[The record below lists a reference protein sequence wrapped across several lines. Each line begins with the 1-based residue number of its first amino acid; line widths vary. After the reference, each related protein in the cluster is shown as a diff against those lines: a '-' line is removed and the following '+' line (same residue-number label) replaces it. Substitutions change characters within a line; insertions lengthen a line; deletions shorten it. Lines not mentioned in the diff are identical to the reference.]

1 MLDEIHPDLQA
12 ESNDTNAYTLGSI
25 GSHNIVI
32 ACLPSGK
39 IGTNSAATVATQMIR
54 SFPAIRF
61 GLMVGIG
68 GGIPSKV
75 QLGDVVVSVPG
86 GEHPGVIQWDLGK
99 AQHGNNFKRTG
110 ALNNPPSILLTALGK
125 LATRHEMRGSE
136 AETFVD
142 DMEKRWP
149 KLSSKYQ
156 KPSPETD
163 VVCMTCYD
171 QASSNGTVDQLRVIH
186 PPTREP
192 QINCTPVQNDDR
204 SEVRTKSGK
213 RKYREVSPATDSER
227 TQRKVLKTTQKVDV
241 QGTVQV
247 AGPSRLD
254 QVESA
259 TPLKEPRRSDE
270 SAQGLE
276 AKRLSDQDNSMHCI
290 SNDLEKRQPREML
303 VHHGLI
309 ASGNRVIKD
318 AGFRDQVNTS
328 LGGEVLCFEMEA
340 AGLMN
345 NFPCIVIRGICDY
358 ADSHKEKTWQEYAAA
373 IAAAFTKELLSC
385 VQPAEVKRQQP
396 VQDLIGQL
404 SNSLENLQRRMVQL
418 ASHQQEEECV
428 KRLDWL
434 TPQNYGSQ
442 HSDNL
447 KALHPETGEWLLRSQ
462 VFQEWLDAEAHQHRK
477 HSSMLSS
484 GTDPISSLPNPNNS
498 EEQLQ
503 TQMISQQRLKPNKRV
518 LYCSGIPGAG
528 KTVMTS
534 KVIRYL
540 ESRFSSNERVGIAY
554 LYCNYARRTEQTIE
568 HFIASL
574 ARQLIQKHLSVL
586 KTPRKVSK
594 SLDELYCRHKIEKTQ
609 PSRAELSTI
618 LRSAIAEYSEVFVI
632 IDALDECNTSNE
644 CRIDLLTELFQ
655 LQHSSMVRIFATSRI
670 NSGIASLFRSASHIQ
685 ILAHAEDLGS
695 YLESRMKRYDQD
707 LFDDILRQSVIAE
720 IVKAAKGMFL
730 LAKLHI
736 DALLGL
742 PTIGEVK
749 MGLKSLSQGP
759 RGLVAMYEQAMERIE
774 SQGPSTRE
782 LAKKVLKWIVH
793 ARSPLSVAALQHALA
808 IRPELSFF
816 DKDFIP
822 RSEVLQSCCAG
833 LVAIDKESDVV
844 RLIHYTT
851 KEYFETSSSRWF
863 PEAQLDLS
871 KDCITYLS
879 YSDFDTGC
887 CVHEEDYTDRCRFYP
902 FHAYAACNW
911 GHHGREAR
919 ICEDAIP
926 FLKKQPQL
934 EASIEALARNTPN
947 LFSWS
952 SKLYKTAFG
961 MTALHLAA
969 YNGLDEVV
977 RAMLPGHSSNA
988 RDADDRTP
996 ISYAAMFGH
1005 AAVAEKL
1012 LAHGADPDVHDS
1024 YGMTPLLYATE
1035 RCHNDTVEVLQAR
1048 GTMTQVHK
1056 HDYLI
1061 RPLSSAARNGHVD
1074 IVKQLLAH
1082 GAEPNTQK
1090 WRIGETPLI
1099 NAVRNGNEAIVKL
1112 LLNHGAETHAKEAL
1126 FNGQTALS
1134 SAAEKGFET
1143 IAELLLAHGADPNAG
1158 DPNPILKAIIGGHA
1172 DIVEL
1177 LLARGADPNA
1187 GYPSA
1192 VLLHTIR
1199 GDEDV
1204 GEPWPA
1210 YRADPNDDLF
1220 AICHYLSDTPLSLA
1234 ARLGHESI
1242 VRLLLSD
1249 GRVQPDAKD
1258 IFGDKP
1264 LLLASRYG
1272 KVEVVNLL
1280 LDDPRINPTSEERS
1294 ILERDTAQRLSWTET
1309 ENTNIAG
1316 FAYLVRF
1323 SFQRTT
1329 CET

>member
-1 MLDEIHPDLQA
+1 MPKRTANRPRNHGDYTVGWVCALSKEQTAATAMLNEIHPDLPA
-12 ESNDTNAYTLGSI
+12 DSNDANAYTLGSI

-61 GLMVGIG
+61 GLMVGIS
-68 GGIPSKV
+68 GGIPSKA

-149 KLSSKYQ
+149 KLSSRYQ

-163 VVCMTCYD
+163 VVAD
-171 QASSNGTVDQLRVIH
+171 
-186 PPTREP
+186 
-192 QINCTPVQNDDR
+192 
-204 SEVRTKSGK
+204 
-213 RKYREVSPATDSER
+213 
-227 TQRKVLKTTQKVDV
+227 
-241 QGTVQV
+241 
-247 AGPSRLD
+247 PSRLD

-309 ASGNRVIKD
+309 ASGNRVVKD
-318 AGFRDQVNTS
+318 ADFRDQVNTS

-373 IAAAFTKELLSC
+373 IAAAFAKELLSC
-385 VQPAEVKRQQP
+385 VQPAEVKSQKP
-396 VQDLIGQL
+396 VQDLIGQQT
-404 SNSLENLQRRMVQL
+404 LQRQTVQL
-418 ASHQQEEECV
+418 ASHQQEEECL
-428 KRLDWL
+428 KKLDWL
-434 TPQNYGSQ
+434 TQQNYGSQ

-447 KALHPETGEWLLRSQ
+447 KTLHPETGEWLLRSQ
-462 VFQEWLDAEAHQHRK
+462 
-477 HSSMLSS
+477 
-484 GTDPISSLPNPNNS
+484 
-498 EEQLQ
+498 
-503 TQMISQQRLKPNKRV
+503 PNKQV

-534 KVIRYL
+534 KVIQYL
-540 ESRFSSNERVGIAY
+540 ESRFSSNEHVGIAY
-554 LYCNYARRTEQTIE
+554 LYCNYARQTEQTIE

-574 ARQLIQKHLSVL
+574 SRQLIQKHLSVSEI
-586 KTPRKVSK
+586 PRKVSK
-594 SLDELYCRHKIEKTQ
+594 GLDELYCRHKMKKTQ
-609 PSRAELSTI
+609 PSRAELSAI
-618 LRSAIAEYSEVFVI
+618 LQSTVAEYSEVFII
-632 IDALDECNTSNE
+632 IDALDECNTK
-644 CRIDLLTELFQ
+644 IFQ
-655 LQHSSMVRIFATSRI
+655 LQQSSMVRIFATSRI
-670 NSGIASLFRSASHIQ
+670 NSDIASLFHSASHIQ
-685 ILAHAEDLGS
+685 IFAHAEDLGN
-695 YLESRMKRYDQD
+695 YLEKIIR
-707 LFDDILRQSVIAE
+707 
-720 IVKAAKGMFL
+720 AAKGMFL

-749 MGLKSLSQGP
+749 MRLKHLSKGLG
-759 RGLVAMYEQAMERIE
+759 GLDAMYEQAMMRIE
-774 SQGPSTRE
+774 GQAPPTGE

-793 ARSPLSVAALQHALA
+793 ARSPLSIAALQHALA

-816 DKDFIP
+816 GKDFIP

-833 LVAIDKESDVV
+833 LVIIDKESDVV
-844 RLIHYTT
+844 RLIYYITQ
-851 KEYFETSSSRWF
+851 EYFETSSRRWF
-863 PEAQLDLS
+863 PEAQLDIS

-879 YSDFDTGC
+879 YSDFGTGC
-887 CVHEEDYTDRCRFYP
+887 CVRERDYTERCRLYP
-902 FHAYAACNW
+902 FYTYAACNW
-911 GHHGREAR
+911 GHHERTAR
-919 ICEDAIP
+919 I
-926 FLKKQPQL
+926 
-934 EASIEALARNTPN
+934 S
-947 LFSWS
+947 
-952 SKLYKTAFG
+952 
-961 MTALHLAA
+961 A

-1012 LAHGADPDVHDS
+1012 LAHGADPDVHDG
-1024 YGMTPLLYATE
+1024 YDMTPLLYATE
-1035 RCHNDTVEVLQAR
+1035 RCHNDTVEALQAR

-1112 LLNHGAETHAKEAL
+1112 LLNHGAETHAKEAF

-1134 SAAEKGFET
+1134 SAAEKGLET

-1177 LLARGADPNA
+1177 LLARGADPN
-1187 GYPSA
+1187 
-1192 VLLHTIR
+1192 
-1199 GDEDV
+1199 
-1204 GEPWPA
+1204 
-1210 YRADPNDDLF
+1210 DDLF
-1220 AICHYLSDTPLSLA
+1220 ANCHYLGDTPLSLA

-1249 GRVQPDAKD
+1249 GRVQPDAKG
-1258 IFGDKP
+1258 IFGVKP

-1272 KVEVVNLL
+1272 KIEVVNLL

-1316 FAYLVRF
+1316 HCLPAM
-1323 SFQRTT
+1323 
-1329 CET
+1329 